1 MKLWT
6 FEVLR
11 IPIHSLSHIIQ
22 EDAEYIG
29 SEVILVKSNPEY
41 TPLDDHLFCFTPHIR
56 LRQKRSTAHR
66 PSVSTAEVKQAEQT
80 ILRPAIKVNPLGHVI
95 LTSGALFSQTRV
107 LPDPVRIQYYRFR
120 IVDITIGLLE
130 RRNAPGDGAETW
142 SKVHEFTGH
151 EVLSRK
157 IRYVANVLQPENF
170 QPSLKDTIILKVI
183 HLTNTKEQVILVL
196 PVNFVRIELTLS
208 RNEPLTILQTHQISA
223 VAVPRGNCITRWNLE
238 VESVPPQ
245 PPHNMYYTVTK
256 ATKHG
261 HIYLLKG
268 NNDKVY
274 LGLGSVFRQSDV
286 NAGQLFYK
294 FKRVINNRS
303 EATLRIEKGLIYV
316 KDEFHFRIHIHSYRP
331 KKEHVFGIDILES
344 RGESKT
350 PPSMLNLPL
359 NFRKQVGF
367 INKCGILTIKPPL
380 LEIGKRDC
388 LKIQTL
394 QLKSPPMF
402 EYIVEILSQPQSG
415 KVYIVQPDRK
425 CAIDTTFLPVSLL
438 MKGMLIYAHDGS
450 HHPNDEFKF
459 RVICQ
464 DTRGLFESVT
474 DQQVPLNLLTLKQVI
489 KGAPPIGSP
498 FTETFHIRI
507 QADKCI
513 PPQIS
518 LHTQDGRLVVKAP
531 GDFISPQSP
540 LYLACPQ
547 SQSNGDCSGGYFIE
561 QGKGTFLA
569 AIVISSTSRQV
580 FHVVPQTSDRFC
592 LHCYVSDGV
601 SSFYKEIP
609 TTFSNLVVDLQKEVT
624 ITSVINGTT
633 YIFFKMAYNVDVS
646 PEDVSIRVVR
656 APVSGCLLFDDH
668 AVDEFNYS
676 AILRYRITYWQCK
689 SLHDR
694 MFSILNLTELRDAT
708 LLNSTLTVEN
718 FDALTLGMIIT
729 PPQGITWGG
738 RVDVKV
744 RLTMNDLT
752 ALKNIK
758 LHSSMTLP
766 LIQVKANLLSVQLV
780 NPSPRKFIQVRI
792 SRSPIQLRDILPLE
806 AMEKA
811 DAVYRVFSCKNETH
825 GDLTLLEQTTDS
837 RGSTHEQPLTIRISV
852 SPGRYAISVGFVF
865 NKSTKTA

>member
-1 MKLWT
+1 
-6 FEVLR
+6 
-11 IPIHSLSHIIQ
+11 
-22 EDAEYIG
+22 
-29 SEVILVKSNPEY
+29 
-41 TPLDDHLFCFTPHIR
+41 
-56 LRQKRSTAHR
+56 
-66 PSVSTAEVKQAEQT
+66 
-80 ILRPAIKVNPLGHVI
+80 LRPAIKVNPLGHVI
-95 LTSGALFSQTRV
+95 LTSGALFSQTKV
-107 LPDPVRIQYYRFR
+107 PPDPVHIQYYRFR

-130 RRNAPGDGAETW
+130 RRNASEDGAETW

-196 PVNFVRIELTLS
+196 PVNFVRIELALS
-208 RNEPLTILQTHQISA
+208 RNEPLTILQMHQVSA

-294 FKRVINNRS
+294 FKRVINDRS

-316 KDEFHFRIHIHSYRP
+316 KDKFHFRIHIHSYRP

-344 RGESKT
+344 SGEFKT

-380 LEIGKRDC
+380 LEMGKRDC
-388 LKIQTL
+388 LKIQTV
-394 QLKSPPMF
+394 QLKSPMF
-402 EYIVEILSQPQSG
+402 EYVVEILSQPQSG

-425 CAIDTTFLPVSLL
+425 CAIDTTFLP
-438 MKGMLIYAHDGS
+438 A
-450 HHPNDEFKF
+450 
-459 RVICQ
+459 
-464 DTRGLFESVT
+464 
-474 DQQVPLNLLTLKQVI
+474 TL
-489 KGAPPIGSP
+489 
-498 FTETFHIRI
+498 
-507 QADKCI
+507 
-513 PPQIS
+513 
-518 LHTQDGRLVVKAP
+518 
-531 GDFISPQSP
+531 
-540 LYLACPQ
+540 
-547 SQSNGDCSGGYFIE
+547 
-561 QGKGTFLA
+561 
-569 AIVISSTSRQV
+569 
-580 FHVVPQTSDRFC
+580 
-592 LHCYVSDGV
+592 
-601 SSFYKEIP
+601 SSFY
-609 TTFSNLVVDLQKEVT
+609 Q
-624 ITSVINGTT
+624 
-633 YIFFKMAYNVDVS
+633 MAYNVNVS

-656 APVSGCLLFDDH
+656 APVSGCLLLDDH
-668 AVDEFNYS
+668 AVDEFDYS

-694 MFSILNLTELRDAT
+694 MFSIFNLTELRDAT

-718 FDALTLGMIIT
+718 FDVLTLGMIIT
-729 PPQGITWGG
+729 PPEGITWGG

-758 LHSSMTLP
+758 LHPSVTLP

-780 NPSPRKFIQVRI
+780 NPSPRKFIEVRI

-806 AMEKA
+806 AMEEA
-811 DAVYRVFSCKNETH
+811 DAVYRVLSVVLRLCQNDHCFVIYYKVPCRGKLITLISQFRVENVLIFSASDLRDGRVQFIPSTKCKNETD
-825 GDLTLLEQTTDS
+825 GDLNLLEQITDS
-837 RGSTHEQPLTIRISV
+837 RGSTHEQLLTIRISI
-852 SPGRYAISVGFVF
+852 SPGRYAISFRNLTIGIGERVVLKKSNLHIIEMDDEGRKSPILGCSIFSNETVPEITKDWLFYDEVFVIEEPPTCGSVF
-865 NKSTKTA
+865 SKRFVLKINIINLSCICLLFISFCCKKPS